1 MLIIGLTG
9 SIAMGKSSAG
19 DYLVQRGIPLFNA
32 DDVVHELYR
41 NEAVEPVG
49 AVFPSAVEGNAI
61 DRTKLSELLIS
72 NPEKIAALEAI
83 VHPMVIDK
91 RMAFI
96 EKHRLLGA
104 KMIVADIPLLFEKQL
119 QDSVDVILLMTAP
132 ADVQATR
139 VMKRPGMSAQKFAMI
154 RAHQMDD
161 AQKRQLADFVID
173 TSGSFEQTHKRLDSF
188 LESLHDWPRKTQNN
202 GTPNLVE
209 GT

>member
-19 DYLVQRGIPLFNA
+19 EYLVQRGIPLFDA

-49 AVFPSAVEGNAI
+49 AVFPQAIEGNRI
-61 DRTKLSELLIS
+61 DRAKLSERLIS
-72 NPEKIAALEAI
+72 NPEKIDVLEAI

-96 EKHRLLGA
+96 EKHRLQGA
-104 KMIVADIPLLFEKQL
+104 KMVAVDIPLLFEKQL

-132 ADVQATR
+132 ADVQEERA
-139 VMKRPGMSAQKFAMI
+139 MKRPGMSAQKFAMI

-161 AQKRQLADFVID
+161 EQKRLLADFVID

-202 GTPNLVE
+202 GTQNLVE